1 MKIFGCKCSGSP
13 KCCIMAM
20 VLGFVIC
27 FALVKASVLEP
38 FAPLDY
44 TVSQGVH
51 NDKYKK
57 VHLPYDTNLKPTV
70 PLPEGQLFFF
80 ANHSFKPTCCKT
92 STYSNSQGC
101 ACVTTEGKQYI
112 ASRGGNKSGG
122 DPF

>member
-1 MKIFGCKCSGSP
+1 MKIFGCKCDM
-13 KCCIMAM
+13 KCCLIAAA
-20 VLGFVIC
+20 LGFVIC

-51 NDKYKK
+51 TDKYKQ

-80 ANHSFKPTCCKT
+80 ANHSFKPSCCKN
-92 STYSNSQGC
+92 STVSNSQGC
-101 ACVTTEGKQYI
+101 ACTTTEGINYI
-112 ASRGGNKSGG
+112 ASRGGNKSGA